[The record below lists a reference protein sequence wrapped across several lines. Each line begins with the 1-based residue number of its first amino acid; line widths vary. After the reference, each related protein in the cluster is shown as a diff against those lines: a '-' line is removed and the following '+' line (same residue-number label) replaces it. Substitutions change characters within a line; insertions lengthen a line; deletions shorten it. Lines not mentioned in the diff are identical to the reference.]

1 MIGFQVLVCLDTLMY
16 LYEFIFIFP
25 IEKPIHQSWWIR
37 FTLTLPMAANVTY
50 FTLLKQDRFI
60 LGHTCSSALEID
72 MILIIFLFLSMTLNT
87 FMRSGKVIQL
97 VNFISQ
103 LHQK

>member
-1 MIGFQVLVCLDTLMY
+1 MNLY
-16 LYEFIFIFP
+16 LFFP
-25 IEKPIHQSWWIR
+25 LKNQFHQSWWIG
-37 FTLTLPMAANVTY
+37 FTLTLPMAATSKCY